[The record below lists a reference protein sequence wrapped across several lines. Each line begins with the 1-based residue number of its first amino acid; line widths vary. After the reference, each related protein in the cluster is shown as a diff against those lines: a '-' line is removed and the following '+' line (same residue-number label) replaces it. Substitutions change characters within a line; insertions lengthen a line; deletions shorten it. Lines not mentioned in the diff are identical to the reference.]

1 MEKRRLFI
9 IVIGVVIVAFVSA
22 ILLKKYKQNQS
33 HKSNKTESKD
43 KTNQIVHLDQK
54 LIQELGIRL
63 EKVTQSEFTDTL
75 SLIGEVTANP
85 NKVAKISSRL
95 PGRITGVFFNEGEK
109 VSNGS
114 VLLHIDSPEVSKF
127 RSKYL
132 ASLSR
137 FKAIERNAKRLR
149 ELVELRLAGEK
160 EAVNAEAELR
170 VLETDLK
177 VDLANLKVLGIPV
190 PSLSELVDHPEITG
204 RIQIRSPMSGVVLNR
219 NAIVGEQVDPTT
231 TLGIIGDLSEIWF
244 MVKLFEKD
252 LSKVGVGNHSIVK
265 LNAYPGEEFEG
276 TLTHID
282 SQIDATSRTVH
293 ARIEIKNKNKMARI
307 GLFGTAEIIQGVQ
320 NVISINSQA
329 ITLIDGDNFVFV
341 EKEQGKYQA
350 RKIKI
355 GRKSNDVVE
364 VLEGLAEGESIVV
377 SGLYTLKSRFLKSTF
392 GEEQ

>member
-149 ELVELRLAGEK
+149 ELVELRLAGEQ

>member
-137 FKAIERNAKRLR
+137 FKAIERNAKRL
-149 ELVELRLAGEK
+149 
-160 EAVNAEAELR
+160 
-170 VLETDLK
+170 
-177 VDLANLKVLGIPV
+177 P
-190 PSLSELVDHPEITG
+190 
-204 RIQIRSPMSGVVLNR
+204 
-219 NAIVGEQVDPTT
+219 
-231 TLGIIGDLSEIWF
+231 
-244 MVKLFEKD
+244 
-252 LSKVGVGNHSIVK
+252 
-265 LNAYPGEEFEG
+265 
-276 TLTHID
+276 
-282 SQIDATSRTVH
+282 
-293 ARIEIKNKNKMARI
+293 
-307 GLFGTAEIIQGVQ
+307 
-320 NVISINSQA
+320 
-329 ITLIDGDNFVFV
+329 
-341 EKEQGKYQA
+341 
-350 RKIKI
+350 
-355 GRKSNDVVE
+355 
-364 VLEGLAEGESIVV
+364 
-377 SGLYTLKSRFLKSTF
+377 
-392 GEEQ
+392 